1 MDPVIIGCIGIF
13 SVFLLLAL
21 GMPIAF
27 ALMFSGFTGI
37 GLLSGFDAAF
47 PVAARA
53 VYDEA
58 ATYPYMVIP
67 LFIVMGSFAGASGM
81 TKNIYGCLDKWL
93 RLLPGGLAV
102 ASISACAAFAAV
114 SGSSVATAA
123 TLGNIALPEMKRYKY
138 QNTLSTGALAA
149 GGTLGFLIPPSLG
162 FVVYGMLTEQSIG
175 KLLVAGILPGA
186 ILAITFCCVVVI
198 WVKINPAAAPKQGGY
213 ISWNDR
219 FAALRGIIEPIVL
232 FCVVMFGIYGGL
244 FTPTEAGAVGAT
256 LLFIIVLVKRKLTW
270 TTLVH
275 SLQEALSTSVM
286 VLFLV
291 SGASIFTYFLAL
303 STIPMQAV
311 NWVTGLDDGAD
322 LAGCFPRADR
332 SALRPD
338 LVRRHRGA
346 DDGGRPD
353 HPAAG
358 AQYIYHRWCGKG
370 CEGRNNIQRGG
381 AFSLCNFRRGRPD
394 YRLPRTG
401 HLPAVTDGE
410 LINSNWQVD
419 HCPLRWSCPRLQ
431 PIRPLCAG
439 RSELFQ
445 HLRRAAASA
454 WPVTFAAV
462 FPNSPEENC
471 KSGR

>member
-311 NWVTGLDDGAD
+311 NWVTGLDVAPITIL
-322 LAGCFPRADR
+322 LAIIVVYLILGCFLD
-332 SALRPD
+332 SISMMVLT
-338 LVRRHRGA
+338 
-346 DDGGRPD
+346 
-353 HPAAG
+353 
-358 AQYIYHRWCGKG
+358 
-370 CEGRNNIQRGG
+370 
-381 AFSLCNFRRGRPD
+381 
-394 YRLPRTG
+394 LP
-401 HLPAVTDGE
+401 V
-410 LINSNWQVD
+410 
-419 HCPLRWSCPRLQ
+419 
-431 PIRPLCAG
+431 
-439 RSELFQ
+439 
-445 HLRRAAASA
+445 
-454 WPVTFAAV
+454 V
-462 FPNSPEENC
+462 FPVLIALHYDPIWFGVIAVLMMEAGLITPPLGLNILTIAGVARDVKVETIFKGVVPFLFAIFVVVGLIIVFPGLATYLPSQMG
-471 KSGR
+471 S